1 MIIYI
6 SLKFDKADTSTLNN
20 TENSDQ
26 MDMIFNYIKTP
37 PH

>member
-6 SLKFDKADTSTLNN
+6 SLKLDKADTSTLNN

-26 MDMIFNYIKTP
+26 MDMIFNYIKIP